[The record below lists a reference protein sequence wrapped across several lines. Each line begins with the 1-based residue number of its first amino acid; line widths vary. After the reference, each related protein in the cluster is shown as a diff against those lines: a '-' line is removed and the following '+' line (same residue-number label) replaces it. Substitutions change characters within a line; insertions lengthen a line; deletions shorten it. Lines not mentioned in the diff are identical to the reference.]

1 MVSLDDN
8 QSSREHRTT
17 QTKTPARHILTPTPP
32 PKKKQQTTK
41 GNNVLISW
49 RTIIFLTFLMLENFD
64 SYSSKH
70 TYLIHI
76 AIVHVLQ
83 ILNRIKTR
91 AFKINITSSSMT
103 FDDPVEE
110 HEFSSEREVDFDDN
124 AEQEEED
131 ENEKEEEEE
140 ELLKIMTVEPQRDIQ
155 YQPYVNNDD
164 DRDIAIHQRRP
175 LNEHQQIHNR
185 NFTDAI
191 SKLVNHMDSHHEKVE
206 KQLKMFSKT
215 IQRTTVASGLDLF
228 CRDDELFPDIVSF
241 NNQNLLDTYDS
252 GSPGQ
257 FARSILKKLFTPAE
271 MCESILYPNDN
282 YTKPGLDEC
291 GF

>member
-41 GNNVLISW
+41 EKVNFRVNRSSLPST
-49 RTIIFLTFLMLENFD
+49 TIIQTNQENQELQ
-64 SYSSKH
+64 H

-110 HEFSSEREVDFDDN
+110 HEF
-124 AEQEEED
+124 
-131 ENEKEEEEE
+131 
-140 ELLKIMTVEPQRDIQ
+140 
-155 YQPYVNNDD
+155 
-164 DRDIAIHQRRP
+164 
-175 LNEHQQIHNR
+175 

-282 YTKPGLDEC
+282 YAKPGLDEC